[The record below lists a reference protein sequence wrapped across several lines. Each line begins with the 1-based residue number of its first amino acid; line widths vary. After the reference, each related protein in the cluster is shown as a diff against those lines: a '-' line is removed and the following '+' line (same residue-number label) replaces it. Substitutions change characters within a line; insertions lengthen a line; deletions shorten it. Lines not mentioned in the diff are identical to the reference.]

1 MATTTTILEKLN
13 ELQDA
18 KEDIQAAIRE
28 KGGVV
33 SDDTLAG
40 LADDIR
46 DIPQDG
52 YAWGSIGWSKAPDEW
67 QQMVNDARAY
77 KEAWDALEIKPPVNE
92 YFRGFSEMRMV
103 PNLSEFEALTNG
115 EGLFNGCKKLQYI
128 PEDAD
133 FKNVTNASSMFRE
146 CALLEDI
153 SMVKLSP
160 LVTKI
165 EGTFF
170 NCGVKVIPTWETG
183 NCTSFAN
190 MCLQSKVEKIT
201 SLDASSATTLS
212 VNQIMPQTGISVL
225 IKNIGKPQNTSGINW
240 GNASKLGAT
249 DKYPEARQALIDTLI
264 TYSYDRA
271 TAGYSSVT
279 ITLHNEVKARLTASE
294 IAAITAKGFTLA

>member
-1 MATTTTILEKLN
+1 MANKTILDKLN

-52 YAWGSIGWSKAPDEW
+52 YAWGSIGWSEAPDEW

-77 KEAWDALEIKPPVNE
+77 KEAWEALEIKPPVNE

-103 PNLSEFEALTNG
+103 PNLSEFETLTNG
-115 EGLFNGCKKLQYI
+115 NGLFNGCKKLQYI

-133 FKNVTNASSMFRE
+133 FKNVTDASSMFRE
-146 CALLEDI
+146 CAWLEDI

-170 NCGVKVIPTWETG
+170 NSGVTVIPAWETG
-183 NCTSFAN
+183 NCTSFAT

-201 SLDASSATTLS
+201 SLDASSATSLN

-225 IKNIGKPQNTSGINW
+225 IKNIGKPQNTSSINW
-240 GNASKLGAT
+240 GNASKLGVT
-249 DKYPEARQALIDTLI
+249 EKYPEARQALIDTLI
-264 TYSYDRA
+264 TYSYNRA
-271 TAGYSSVT
+271 AAGYSSVT
-279 ITLHNEVKARLTASE
+279 ITLHNDVKARLTASE

>member
-1 MATTTTILEKLN
+1 MANKTILDKLN

-52 YAWGSIGWSKAPDEW
+52 YAWGSIGWSEAPDEW

-77 KEAWDALEIKPPVNE
+77 KEAWEALEIKPPVNE

-103 PNLSEFEALTNG
+103 PNLSEFETLTNG

-133 FKNVTNASSMFRE
+133 FKNVTNATSMFRE

-160 LVTKI
+160 LVTRI

-170 NCGVKVIPTWETG
+170 NSGVKVIPAWETG
-183 NCTSFAN
+183 NCTSFVT
-190 MCLQSKVEKIT
+190 MTLQSKVEKIT
-201 SLDASSATTLS
+201 SLDASSAITLN

-225 IKNIGKPQNTSGINW
+225 IKNIGKPQNTSAINW
-240 GNASKLGAT
+240 GNASKLGVT

>member
-1 MATTTTILEKLN
+1 MATTTTILDKLN

-52 YAWGSIGWSKAPDEW
+52 YAWGSIGWSEAPDEW
-67 QQMVNDARAY
+67 QQMVNDARVY
-77 KEAWDALEIKPPVNE
+77 KENWEALEIKPPVNE

-103 PNLSEFEALTNG
+103 PNLSEFETLTNG

-133 FKNVTNASSMFRE
+133 FKNVTNASNMFRE
-146 CALLEDI
+146 CASLEDI

-160 LVTKI
+160 LVTTI
-165 EGTFF
+165 FATFF
-170 NCGVKVIPTWETG
+170 NSGVKVVPAWETG
-183 NCTSFAN
+183 NCTNFSN
-190 MCLQSKVEKIT
+190 MTLQSQIEKIT
-201 SLDASSATTLS
+201 SLDASSATNIS
-212 VNQIMPQTGISVL
+212 MNQIMPPKGISVL
-225 IKNIGKPQNTSGINW
+225 IKNIGKPQNTSAISWGSVSGLGI
-240 GNASKLGAT
+240 T

>member
-1 MATTTTILEKLN
+1 MANKTILDKLN

-52 YAWGSIGWSKAPDEW
+52 YAWGSIGWSDAPDEW

-103 PNLSEFEALTNG
+103 PNLSEFETLTNG
-115 EGLFNGCKKLQYI
+115 NGLFSGCKKLQYI

-133 FKNVTNASSMFRE
+133 FKNVTDAGSMFRE
-146 CALLEDI
+146 CAWLEDI

-170 NCGVKVIPTWETG
+170 NSGVKVIPAWETG
-183 NCTSFAN
+183 NCTSFAT
-190 MCLQSKVEKIT
+190 MTLQSKVEKIT
-201 SLDASSATTLS
+201 SLDASSATTLNF
-212 VNQIMPQTGISVL
+212 NQIMPQTGISVL
-225 IKNIGKPQNTSGINW
+225 IKNIGKPQNTSSINW
-240 GNASKLGAT
+240 GSASKLGVT

-279 ITLHNEVKARLTASE
+279 ITLHNDVKARLTASE